1 MIVSC
6 YYYQSNFWI
15 FRLLRQISGKRKNE
29 KNHPLI
35 ISYVYSEKRSLRDKR
50 SRVWRVPWILSFAI
64 DRIVLWGRKE
74 VGFSV
79 NVILLTRSCSCLTG
93 TRLNCKFMH
102 VRVWHARYLGY
113 SMLLSLQLMR
123 WRISFHLVYLEQC
136 VILILLKQCIF
147 EYTNEECLLRRFK
160 DWLLNPMIIKYR
172 VECNCSSMFFFV
184 VTKQCVI

>member
-15 FRLLRQISGKRKNE
+15 FRSLRQISGKRKNE

-123 WRISFHLVYLEQC
+123 WRIYF
-136 VILILLKQCIF
+136 ILLSLSWTMCYSNF
-147 EYTNEECLLRRFK
+147 
-160 DWLLNPMIIKYR
+160 IKTMYFR
-172 VECNCSSMFFFV
+172 IYEWRMFALKIQRLI
-184 VTKQCVI
+184 T